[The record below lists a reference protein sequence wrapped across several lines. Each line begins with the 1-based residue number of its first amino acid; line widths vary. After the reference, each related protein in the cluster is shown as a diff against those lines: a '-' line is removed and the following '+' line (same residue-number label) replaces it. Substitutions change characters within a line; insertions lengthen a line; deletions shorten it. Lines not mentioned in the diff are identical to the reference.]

1 MKKTKKESKTLKSTS
16 KQTTQK
22 QEKSKNKMMSMIEGG
37 TTVLYVSHSIDSIKE
52 LCSKVIWL
60 DHGKIVKMG
69 DTKEICDEYYKKLMK

>member
-1 MKKTKKESKTLKSTS
+1 
-16 KQTTQK
+16 
-22 QEKSKNKMMSMIEGG
+22 MSMIEGG

-69 DTKEICDEYYKKLMK
+69 DAKEICREYYENLMK